1 MEKITNIINKIFY
14 EWSLARFVIF
24 FLLCLILLCNFIV
37 TFHNNNNL
45 YIKSNLANFVS
56 LVLCFVI
63 VSIFIKPG
71 KVLETSVNNVATTVE
86 NSETAKTDS
95 ETKLSAIE
103 ESLAHV
109 GEEIDE
115 IVKKS
120 EENANLVGEKL
131 LNEAK
136 IASSIIEENTEKAI
150 ENSRVVLKNELLK
163 RASIAS
169 IEVAKSHIIDELNNN
184 QDLHNKFIDE
194 SLEAI
199 EGVELR

>member
-1 MEKITNIINKIFY
+1 MGKILNKKSLIILSI
-14 EWSLARFVIF
+14 VIF
-24 FLLCLILLCNFIV
+24 CAIYKVFVLDHLDIV
-37 TFHNNNNL
+37 NNL
-45 YIKSNLANFVS
+45 YFFKTNLFNF
-56 LVLCFVI
+56 I
-63 VSIFIKPG
+63 IFAAIILWVCK
-71 KVLETSVNNVATTVE
+71 KINVKTIIETSVQTVETTVE
-86 NSETAKTDS
+86 NSEIAKTES

-136 IASSIIEENTEKAI
+136 LASSIIEENTEKAI
-150 ENSRVVLKNELLK
+150 ENKRIVLKNELLK